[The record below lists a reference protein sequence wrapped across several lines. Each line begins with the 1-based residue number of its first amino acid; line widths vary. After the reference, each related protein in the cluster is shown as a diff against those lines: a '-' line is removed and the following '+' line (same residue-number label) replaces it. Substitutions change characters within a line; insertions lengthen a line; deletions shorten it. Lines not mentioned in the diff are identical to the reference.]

1 MKDSITLQ
9 GNLPSVV
16 LLSHPPDPNLTL
28 LGSPRTNILS
38 NAETQHPISVL
49 QNLNL
54 IMSRPPTLGS
64 DFLKNQAESFVM
76 EANRSIDNDLVN
88 LARNRPDEIGADPE
102 HKSHRSE
109 SIQLE
114 NQHDQEE
121 EKV

>member
-1 MKDSITLQ
+1 
-9 GNLPSVV
+9 
-16 LLSHPPDPNLTL
+16 
-28 LGSPRTNILS
+28 
-38 NAETQHPISVL
+38 
-49 QNLNL
+49 
-54 IMSRPPTLGS
+54 MSRPPTLGS

-76 EANRSIDNDLVN
+76 EANRSIDNELIN
-88 LARNRPDEIGADPE
+88 LARNRPDQIGADPE